1 MLAQR
6 LQESRSKNDWSEQ
19 RKPCLMRGQLHTS
32 IDGDW
37 MTGRVIGQNV
47 LFLHVLASLKD
58 KAALALYT
66 GTVPPPRP
74 QSEESRVGEPAA
86 QSSSRQARLARLV
99 INTANDWLLASTLT
113 DTTQSTCEMRQDI
126 AA

>member
-1 MLAQR
+1 MPDAWPAAH
-6 LQESRSKNDWSEQ
+6 S
-19 RKPCLMRGQLHTS
+19 M
-32 IDGDW
+32 DGDW

-66 GTVPPPRP
+66 GIVPPPRP
-74 QSEESRVGEPAA
+74 QSKESRVGEPAA
-86 QSSSRQARLARLV
+86 QSSSRQARLARPV
-99 INTANDWLLASTLT
+99 INTANDWLLASILT